1 MHTPLDRDSNSATYL
16 KRLGSPD
23 TMNVSEPD
31 RDPLL
36 IGNIDASDPRHLR
49 ISSKEQK

>member
-1 MHTPLDRDSNSATYL
+1 VDI
-16 KRLGSPD
+16 G
-23 TMNVSEPD
+23 EPD

-49 ISSKEQK
+49 FSSKEQKWVWFALSQGRVL